1 MIDSDEQVAL
11 RTEAFRNTAK
21 VVESPSTVSTSA
33 RLATSASSFGSLS
46 MTVMSC
52 PLPLSI
58 FARWLPIFART
69 RNNDFHTG
77 FTLSAYARIIPGSI
91 FAINNTNV

>member
-1 MIDSDEQVAL
+1 MADAQS
-11 RTEAFRNTAK
+11 FR
-21 VVESPSTVSTSA
+21 V
-33 RLATSASSFGSLS
+33 R
-46 MTVMSC
+46 
-52 PLPLSI
+52 I
-58 FARWLPIFART
+58 